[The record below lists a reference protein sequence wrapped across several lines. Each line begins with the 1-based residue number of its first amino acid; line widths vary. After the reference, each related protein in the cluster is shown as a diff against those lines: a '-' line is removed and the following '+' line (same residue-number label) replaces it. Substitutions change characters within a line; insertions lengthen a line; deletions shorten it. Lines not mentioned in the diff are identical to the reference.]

1 VTLICLAA
9 LVAPLVVVAALL
21 AARDLRQ
28 LDVVNRVA
36 APICAALI
44 GAVAVVGIA
53 HAGDPVHGSWYLLD
67 GVGGVFLGVIGV
79 VGLIS
84 AMTSPVYLHDHR
96 RAHTGAVRSRQ
107 FYYGGLYV
115 FWAALVAVPLATNLG
130 VAWLVIEA
138 TTAASA
144 LLVAFSGSRNA
155 LEAGWKYLVL
165 TSVGLSVAL
174 MGIVMLYATSAHT
187 SGALAAL
194 DWSSLAHH
202 AVRMNHQTTL
212 VAFCFVIAGLATKV
226 GWAPV
231 HNWLPDAHSEAP
243 PPVSALLS
251 AALLPTV
258 ALIAWRVDAA
268 LRVALN
274 PRAVEAIF
282 VGFGLAS
289 LGVAVPFLWK
299 SLAWKRFLA
308 YSSLEHMGVIALG
321 IGFDN
326 RWATAGVLIHV
337 AGHAIAKTLGFSMSI
352 PLLRYQPGA
361 SHRAPRGIA
370 RLSRPLAF
378 GMGISLVALAG
389 VPPSPLFV
397 SEALILYGGVAAGS
411 LVVVAI
417 ACLLLAMGFLGIAH
431 MAIEALGGTPGERR
445 APGRRT
451 GVWIAGLAG
460 ASAAGLV
467 ALTCLVYVLPYATI
481 AGAVALG
488 AR

>member
-1 VTLICLAA
+1 
-9 LVAPLVVVAALL
+9 VAPLAVVVALL
-21 AARDLRQ
+21 VARDLRQ
-28 LDVVNRVA
+28 LDAVNRVA
-36 APICAALI
+36 APVCAALI
-44 GAVAVVGIA
+44 VAVAVIGIT

-67 GVGGVFLGVIGV
+67 GVGGVFLGVIGI
-79 VGLIS
+79 VGLVS
-84 AMTSPVYLHDHR
+84 AMTSPAYLHDHR

-165 TSVGLSVAL
+165 TSVGLSIAL
-174 MGIVMLYATSAHT
+174 MGIVMLYATSAHR
-187 SGALAAL
+187 SGTLATL
-194 DWSSLAHH
+194 DWQTLAHN
-202 AVRMNHQTTL
+202 ALRMDHRTTL

-258 ALIAWRVDAA
+258 ALVAWRVDAA
-268 LRVALN
+268 LAVALN
-274 PRAVEAIF
+274 PHAVEAIF
-282 VGFGLAS
+282 VGFGLVS
-289 LGVAVPFLWK
+289 LAVAVPFLWK

-361 SHRAPRGIA
+361 SQRAPKGIA

-389 VPPSPLFV
+389 VPPSPMFV
-397 SEALILYGGVAAGS
+397 SEVLILFGGVAAGQ
-411 LVVVAI
+411 LIIVAI
-417 ACLLLAMGFLGIAH
+417 ASVLLAMGFLGIAH
-431 MAIEALGGTPGERR
+431 MAIEALGGSPGERR

-451 GVWIAGLAG
+451 GAWISGLTG
-460 ASAAGLV
+460 AAAAGLLS
-467 ALTCLVYVLPYATI
+467 LTLVVYTLPYTTI
-481 AGAVALG
+481 AHALSLG
-488 AR
+488 VR